1 MKAKQITDGL
11 LSITHPTRGRFR
23 MWPDRI
29 ERLDDREQW
38 QTYWPS
44 PGDPLFSGRW
54 GLGTM
59 LGFLHNCIERENKHQ
74 IALFPRD
81 NRERWVNWIQTNF
94 SLAAVTHASRFVK
107 SAWKMLFFFR
117 QTGPMGL
124 ALFEANPALA
134 MALAEHMAQ
143 YPKTGASNALA
154 EHGVAGYL
162 GFTEEQARLLRS
174 VKASHLFYVS
184 CKEVYHLREKREAW
198 RFSFLA
204 QTDPQPARIMAL
216 FRLPRSLITCG
227 LLDSAHSPW
236 DDRYSLTRKDLSM
249 DAIMEFMPHSR
260 LPVQPLQSIG
270 DLCDYQQRLEN
281 EELMRCAGLCPPAC
295 EGGTYAIEGADVKI
309 DPVRSLDDVRAVG
322 EGLFISPLASAP
334 GVPAVAEWVNYRYEP
349 RGFVSQYGIHA
360 EGQAV
365 GLMFVSEDL
374 EVQHVVGRFGNV
386 LPSFYQAAIRAWVRE
401 ERAAVTL

>member
-1 MKAKQITDGL
+1 MKARQITDGL

-29 ERLDDREQW
+29 ERLDDRGQW

-59 LGFLHNCIERENKHQ
+59 LGFLRNCIEQENKHQ
-74 IALFPRD
+74 IALFPHD

-94 SLAAVTHASRFVK
+94 SLAAVTHASRFVR
-107 SAWKMLFFFR
+107 SAWKMLFFFG
-117 QTGPMGL
+117 QTGSMGL
-124 ALFEANPALA
+124 ELFETNPALA

-143 YPKTGASNALA
+143 HPGMNASNAPA
-154 EHGVAGYL
+154 RPDVASYL
-162 GFTEEQARLLRS
+162 GFTEEQTHLLRS
-174 VKASHLFYVS
+174 VEASHLFYVS
-184 CKEVYHLREKREAW
+184 CEEVYRLRAEEAAW

-216 FRLPRSLITCG
+216 FRLPRGLVTHGLIH
-227 LLDSAHSPW
+227 SAHSPW

-260 LPVQPLQSIG
+260 LPVQPLQSVC
-270 DLCDYQQRLEN
+270 DLYDYQNRLEN
-281 EELMRCAGLCPPAC
+281 EALMRCAGLCPPTC
-295 EGGTYAIEGADVKI
+295 EGGTYPIEGADVAI

-322 EGLFISPLASAP
+322 QELFISPLASAP
-334 GVPAVAEWVNYRYEP
+334 SLPAVAEWVNYRYEP

-360 EGQAV
+360 EGRAV

-374 EVQHVVGRFGNV
+374 EVQHVVGRFGDV
-386 LPSFYQAAIRAWVRE
+386 LPSFYQAAILAWVRE